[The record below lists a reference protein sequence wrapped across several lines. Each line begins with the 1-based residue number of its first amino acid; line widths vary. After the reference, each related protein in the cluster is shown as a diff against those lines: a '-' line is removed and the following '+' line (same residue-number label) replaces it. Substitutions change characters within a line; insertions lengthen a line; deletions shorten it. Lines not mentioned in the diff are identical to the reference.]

1 MVIIMFLLCLKIFLA
16 RVLDV
21 SLGTFRTLV
30 TVKGNYKDA
39 SIIGFFEVLIWF
51 LVVKEAINTD
61 SSSILIGISY
71 ALGFASGTYVGG
83 LISAH
88 FIKGN
93 YTVQVITDE
102 AYPDMLS
109 RLYEKGYAVSIMD
122 IKGNTK
128 KRDMNLLFIETDKNN
143 LSSLNRLIRRFDKE
157 AFIVV
162 NESKMVINGYFQ
174 NKEN

>member
-1 MVIIMFLLCLKIFLA
+1 MFLLCFKIFFA

-51 LVVKEAINTD
+51 LIVKEAINTD

-71 ALGFASGTYVGG
+71 AFGFATGTYVGG
-83 LISAH
+83 IISAH

-93 YTVQVITDE
+93 YTVQVIRATT
-102 AYPDMLS
+102 AARS
-109 RLYEKGYAVSIMD
+109 ARRNS
-122 IKGNTK
+122 
-128 KRDMNLLFIETDKNN
+128 KRAFLVFSEIGFIC
-143 LSSLNRLIRRFDKE
+143 
-157 AFIVV
+157 
-162 NESKMVINGYFQ
+162 
-174 NKEN
+174 

>member
-1 MVIIMFLLCLKIFLA
+1 MVIIMFLLCFKIFFA

-51 LVVKEAINTD
+51 LIVKEAINTD

-71 ALGFASGTYVGG
+71 ALGFATGTYVGG
-83 LISAH
+83 MISTH

-93 YTVQVITDE
+93 YTVQVITE
-102 AYPDMLS
+102 KAYPDMLT
-109 RLYEKGYAVSIMD
+109 RLYEKGYAISIMD
-122 IKGNTK
+122 IKGIHK
-128 KRDMNLLFIETDKNN
+128 KDMNLLFIETNKNN
-143 LSSLNRLIRRFDKE
+143 LSSLNRLIKRYDKN

-162 NESKMVINGYFQ
+162 NESKLVINGYLKD
-174 NKEN
+174 KEN

>member
-1 MVIIMFLLCLKIFLA
+1 MFLLCFKIFFA

-51 LVVKEAINTD
+51 LIVKEAINTD

-71 ALGFASGTYVGG
+71 AFGFATGTYVGG
-83 LISAH
+83 IISAH

-93 YTVQVITDE
+93 YTE
-102 AYPDMLS
+102 MLTK
-109 RLYEKGYAVSIMD
+109 LYEKGYAISIMD
-122 IKGNTK
+122 IKGIHK
-128 KRDMNLLFIETDKNN
+128 KNMNLLFIETNKKN
-143 LSSLNRLIRRFDKE
+143 LSSLNRLIKRYDKN

-162 NESKMVINGYFQ
+162 NESKMVINGYLN